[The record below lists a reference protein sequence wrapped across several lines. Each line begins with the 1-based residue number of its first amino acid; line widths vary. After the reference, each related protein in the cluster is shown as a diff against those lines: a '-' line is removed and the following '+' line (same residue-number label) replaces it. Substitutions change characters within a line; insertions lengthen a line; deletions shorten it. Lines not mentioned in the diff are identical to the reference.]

1 MLFMKN
7 LLKRSLAVVLL
18 AALML
23 TCLPALGEEL
33 ENTWPLPTMTPVEFP
48 DYVQPLP
55 IEEDMK
61 YVGNPD
67 CFGEDGLS
75 YHDDS
80 LDVKVY
86 KIRAY
91 DTPVAVAFV
100 QIAHPSQFRTEQ
112 ARRYPSQTTIA
123 VSEIARRVNAVFC
136 VNADWFVYHNA
147 GIIYRKGKL
156 LRDRPNVEYDGLFV
170 DVNGDFHIVSPLT
183 REGVDAIDQQIISSF
198 CFGPALVIDGELCQ
212 VKKKVTYKQ
221 RNAIGQLGPLQYV
234 LVSTDGP
241 MEKNSVGLSHQ
252 QIAQLMYD
260 LGCINA
266 YNLDGGTSTTMLLN
280 YTKMNGQK
288 ALKMRSV
295 GDILYFATAIPSEG
309 EEK

>member
-1 MLFMKN
+1 MKK
-7 LLKRSLAVVLL
+7 LLKRSLVLVMLAVLL
-18 AALML
+18 IPA
-23 TCLPALGEEL
+23 LPAVGEEL
-33 ENTWPLPTMTPVEFP
+33 EDTYPLPTMTPVEFP

-55 IEEDMK
+55 IKEDMK
-61 YVGNPD
+61 YVGNPA
-67 CFGEDGLS
+67 CFSEDGFS

-80 LDVKVY
+80 LDVKVH
-86 KIRAY
+86 KIRVY

-100 QIAHPSQFRTEQ
+100 QIAHPSQLRTEQ
-112 ARRYPSQTTIA
+112 ARKYPSQTTIG

-136 VNADWFVYHNA
+136 TNADWFVYHNA
-147 GIIYRKGKL
+147 GVIYRKGEL
-156 LRDRPNVEYDGLFV
+156 LRDRPNEEYDGLFI
-170 DVNGDFHIVSPLT
+170 DVNGDFHIVAPLT
-183 REGVDAIDQQIISSF
+183 REGVDALDEEIVTSF
-198 CFGPALVIDGELCQ
+198 CFGPALVIDGEMCEIDRRP
-212 VKKKVTYKQ
+212 KYKQ
-221 RNAIGQLGPLQYV
+221 RTAFGQLGPLQYV
-234 LVSTDGP
+234 LVATDGP
-241 MEKNSVGLSHQ
+241 MEKNSVGFTHQ